1 MVRGVHYT
9 FLFQNELFPDSENP
23 VSQDLDKQAVIMS
36 NPSVLCVVRG
46 IRKTAAGHDF
56 RPRDCRDGEG

>member
-1 MVRGVHYT
+1 MGP
-9 FLFQNELFPDSENP
+9 EKS

-46 IRKTAAGHDF
+46 IQKTAAGHDF
-56 RPRDCRDGEG
+56 RPRVCRDGKG

>member
-1 MVRGVHYT
+1 MG
-9 FLFQNELFPDSENP
+9 FANFPVAENA
-23 VSQDLDKQAVIMS
+23 VSQDLDKQSVMKS

-46 IRKTAAGHDF
+46 IWKTAAGHDF

>member
-1 MVRGVHYT
+1 LVSLH
-9 FLFQNELFPDSENP
+9 PENQYKR

-36 NPSVLCVVRG
+36 NPSVLCVVRS

-56 RPRDCRDGEG
+56 RPRVCRDGEG